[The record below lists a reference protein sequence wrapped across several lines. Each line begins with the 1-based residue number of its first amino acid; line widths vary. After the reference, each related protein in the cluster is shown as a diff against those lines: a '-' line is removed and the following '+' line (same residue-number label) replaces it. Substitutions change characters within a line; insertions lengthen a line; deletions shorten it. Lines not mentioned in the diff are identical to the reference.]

1 MPRQKTPTAEE
12 MARFVAAWSARFGV
26 DSGLPHRLPTKG
38 AEFERLKAVYQGWA
52 AVQWVEEHGQLLGPD
67 EVDALVGSARVRA
80 GNSAEK
86 QLWRERVLFV
96 TPLDRHYRLPSKVWQ
111 WVLRAGVAA
120 GHFPAVV
127 SPAAAPEGKATAQG
141 QPYLLTLANK
151 PSVLIDRATRG
162 PDGWNDATL
171 QYREAFE
178 DGLTLNYYEEN
189 AGADTLRQQ
198 LQTLDPR
205 TSDVWRLLTAKALE
219 QDRYDLFT
227 PITIKPGELARA
239 LGLKPHPNGSVRP
252 KDLLRCTQS
261 LFHLERLWL
270 TLPDAAPG
278 DDEGSRQRVLAVMA
292 RGRSRKIDGQ
302 SVPSSWTL
310 VLGNWANYF
319 PRSFAPI
326 FRGLVE
332 LPANSATNLWAK
344 QIGTELSYWLRETA
358 GDLSTTRF
366 IPVRTLL
373 QRASLMQDVLDLK
386 EHRNQNRAV
395 ERFEAALELLGQ
407 LGLFDLWSYEGRSAA
422 AMDLVQG
429 KPEFFEAW
437 MASQVEL
444 QVPEPFL
451 RSIAELAADEKP
463 EARKANRHLT
473 AERSL

>member
-12 MARFVAAWSARFGV
+12 MVRFVVEWSRRHGAGYE
-26 DSGLPHRLPTKG
+26 LPSPLPTRG
-38 AEFERLKAVYQGWA
+38 EAFEQLKELYQRCA
-52 AVQWVEEHGQLLGPD
+52 AVQWVEVRGQRMTQDEVAALLG
-67 EVDALVGSARVRA
+67 GKRSRA
-80 GNSAEK
+80 GNSTAK

-96 TPLDRHYRLPSKVWQ
+96 TPLDAYYRLPARVSQ
-111 WVLRAGVAA
+111 WVLRAGVEA
-120 GHFPAVV
+120 GYFPPIVA
-127 SPAAAPEGKATAQG
+127 PAAASEPHDRPAPE
-141 QPYLLTLANK
+141 YLLTLANK

-162 PDGWNDATL
+162 PEGWNDATL
-171 QYREAFE
+171 QYREVFE

-219 QDRYDLFT
+219 QDRNDLFT
-227 PITIKPGELARA
+227 PVTIKPGELARA

-270 TLPDAAPG
+270 TLPDAAIG

-292 RGRSRKIDGQ
+292 RGRSRKIEGQ

-310 VLGNWANYF
+310 VLGNWAHYF

-332 LPANSATNLWAK
+332 LPANSAKNLWAK
-344 QIGTELSYWLRETA
+344 QMGTELSYWIRETA
-358 GDLSTTRF
+358 SDLSATRF
-366 IPVRTLL
+366 IPVQTLL
-373 QRASLMQDVLDLK
+373 LRASLMQDVLDLK
-386 EHRNQNRAV
+386 AHKNQNRAV
-395 ERFEAALELLGQ
+395 ERFEEAMELLGQ
-407 LGLFDLWSYEGRSAA
+407 LGLFECWSYEDRSAA
-422 AMDLVQG
+422 ALDLLQG
-429 KPEFFEAW
+429 KPEFFDTWLVSELK
-437 MASQVEL
+437 L

-451 RSIAELAADEKP
+451 RSIAELAADEKS
-463 EARKANRHLT
+463 ASRKTKRHLT
-473 AERSL
+473 AER

>member
-12 MARFVAAWSARFGV
+12 MARFVVDWSRRFGDPEV
-26 DSGLPHRLPTKG
+26 PPDPLPTRG
-38 AEFERLKAVYQGWA
+38 VEFERLKAVYQGWA
-52 AVQWVEEHGQLLGPD
+52 AVQWVEDHGQQLGPD
-67 EVDALVGSARVRA
+67 EVAALLGGARVRA

-86 QLWRERVLFV
+86 QLWRERTLFV
-96 TPLDRHYRLPSKVWQ
+96 APLGHHYRLPARIWQ

-127 SPAAAPEGKATAQG
+127 APAAAPAGAAPAP

-162 PDGWNDATL
+162 PDGWNDTTL

-227 PITIKPGELARA
+227 PITIRPGELARA
-239 LGLKPHPNGSVRP
+239 LGLKLHPNGSVRP

-292 RGRSRKIDGQ
+292 RGRSRKIEGQ
-302 SVPSSWTL
+302 SVPSFWTL
-310 VLGNWANYF
+310 VLGNWAQYF

-332 LPANSATNLWAK
+332 LPANSATNLWTK

-358 GDLSTTRF
+358 GDLSTTRS
-366 IPVRTLL
+366 ISVQTLL
-373 QRASLMQDVLDLK
+373 QRASVMQDVLGLRENK
-386 EHRNQNRAV
+386 NQNRAI
-395 ERFEAALELLGQ
+395 ERFEAALEQLKH
-407 LGLFDLWSYEGRSAA
+407 LGLFDHWSYEMRSAA
-422 AMDLVQG
+422 AMDLRQG
-429 KPEFFEAW
+429 KPEFFETW
-437 MASQVEL
+437 LVSQVEL
-444 QVPEPFL
+444 RVPEPFL
-451 RSIAELAADEKP
+451 RSIAELAREEKP
-463 EARKANRHLT
+463 VGGKTNRHLT
-473 AERSL
+473 AERRP

>member
-1 MPRQKTPTAEE
+1 MPRQKLPPAEE
-12 MARFVAAWSARFGV
+12 MARFVEDTAARFGAAETI
-26 DSGLPHRLPTKG
+26 PQPLPTRG
-38 AEFERLKAVYQGWA
+38 VEFERLKASYQGWA
-52 AVQWVEEHGQLLGPD
+52 AVQWVEEHGQRLDADEVAALLG
-67 EVDALVGSARVRA
+67 GKRVRA
-80 GNSAEK
+80 GNSTEK

-96 TPLDRHYRLPSKVWQ
+96 ALLDTHYRLPAKTWQ

-127 SPAAAPEGKATAQG
+127 APAAAPADTAPST

-239 LGLKPHPNGSVRP
+239 LGLKLHPNGSVRP

-292 RGRSRKIDGQ
+292 RGRSRKIEGQ

-310 VLGNWANYF
+310 VLGNWAHYF

-358 GDLSTTRF
+358 GNLSTTRH
-366 IPVRTLL
+366 IPVQTLL
-373 QRASLMQDVLDLK
+373 QRASLMQDVLDLR
-386 EHRNQNRAV
+386 EHKNQNRAV
-395 ERFEAALELLGQ
+395 ERFEAALEQLRQ
-407 LGLFDLWSYEGRSAA
+407 LGLFDDWSYEQRSAA
-422 AMDLVQG
+422 AMDLTQG
-429 KPEFFEAW
+429 KPEFFETW
-437 MASQVEL
+437 LASQVEL
-444 QVPEPFL
+444 QVPEAFL
-451 RSIAELAADEKP
+451 QSIAELASEEKP
-463 EARKANRHLT
+463 VSRRTNRHLT
-473 AERSL
+473 AERQP